1 MEPPSVVGERYEILE
16 ELGHGGM
23 ASVYRALDRRLSRE
37 VALKLL
43 HPHLQRSAE
52 ARARFEREA
61 RAAARLRHPH
71 VIEVY
76 DFSGPEAEYAFLATE
91 LLTGPTLK
99 RFAETHHPI
108 PPEVAAAFCLPICEA
123 LGAAHAEGIV
133 HRDVK
138 PENVLL
144 HEGRT
149 VKLTDFGIA
158 RTLDGPSFTMTGRI
172 LGSPG
177 HMAPEQVEGE
187 PCDARTDLFSLGT
200 VLYYLACGRLP
211 FTGNNAP
218 QVFRRIL
225 AGDYPLPTRLRPEVG
240 PSLERLLRRALSTDP
255 EARFQRAEEM
265 AEQLRAFLREGGVED
280 SKALLVEYLADPD
293 RTAARLREQVLERL
307 LQGGEQAVAA
317 GDVRRAS
324 DLLERALAY
333 DEGNERALE
342 ALKRLGEQGPSNGG
356 RGLLFGGLALGAAG
370 LALGWLALSPPSRH
384 VEEGSRGAAGPTG
397 ARATSVASSS
407 SQEPTPPAPERLA
420 ISHPE
425 RQGVVESSASD
436 RSAVSRPQKQGRT
449 GTPALEPSTASR
461 HRVEGAAGKRSGARR
476 AVGRDGLRTVLLQPV
491 PPAVSVSV
499 DGAPPRPF
507 GPSFRQ
513 VRLAPGVHTFRFEG
527 ACCRPMEVRRRIRAG
542 PGHMVLK
549 VRVPFKDAGLMV
561 RTDRPADV
569 EVLVGG
575 RTVRG
580 RANTVLTLSDPP
592 EYRPVVRVMVR
603 MDDGR
608 RVERTL
614 RLTAGRVTQMR
625 ISGHR

>member
-1 MEPPSVVGERYEILE
+1 MEPPSIVGDRYEILE

-43 HPHLQRSAE
+43 HPHLQRSTE
-52 ARARFEREA
+52 ARVRFEREA

-76 DFSGPEAEYAFLATE
+76 DFSGPEAEFAFLATE

-99 RFAETHHPI
+99 RFAEAHHPI
-108 PPEVAAAFCLPICEA
+108 PPEVAVACCLPICEA

-144 HEGRT
+144 HERRT

-187 PCDARTDLFSLGT
+187 RCDARSDLFSLGT
-200 VLYYLACGRLP
+200 VLYYLVCGRLP

-225 AGDYPLPTRLRPEVG
+225 AGDYPDPLRIRPEAG
-240 PSLERLLRRALSTDP
+240 PSLARLLRRSLATEPS
-255 EARFQRAEEM
+255 ERFQRAEEM
-265 AEQLRAFLREGGVED
+265 AEELRAFLQEGGVED
-280 SKALLVEYLADPD
+280 PEALLVDYLAEPE
-293 RTAARLREQVLERL
+293 RTAERLRGEVLERL
-307 LQGGEQAVAA
+307 LAGGERAAEA

-333 DEGNERALE
+333 DEGNARALE
-342 ALKRLGEQGPSNGG
+342 ALRRLGARRRAGG
-356 RGLLFGGLALGAAG
+356 YGLLLGGLVLGGVG
-370 LALGWLALSPPSRH
+370 LGLGLLALSLSGEREGDAPVASQEGAEHAPSSSPLAPVTSPASPPPA
-384 VEEGSRGAAGPTG
+384 RGAAST
-397 ARATSVASSS
+397 ATSLDRSSS
-407 SQEPTPPAPERLA
+407 TLPPTPPAPPAASPVSARPA
-420 ISHPE
+420 P
-425 RQGVVESSASD
+425 SSTSSRAPGAST
-436 RSAVSRPQKQGRT
+436 RPAGRR
-449 GTPALEPSTASR
+449 P
-461 HRVEGAAGKRSGARR
+461 
-476 AVGRDGLRTVLLQPV
+476 RTVLLQPT

-507 GPSFRQ
+507 GPSFRE
-513 VRLAPGVHTFRFEG
+513 LTLSPGVHTFRFEG
-527 ACCRPMEVRRRIRAG
+527 DCCRPVQVRRRIRPG
-542 PGHMVLK
+542 PGRTVLK
-549 VRVPFKDAGLMV
+549 VRLPFRDAALMV
-561 RTDRPADV
+561 RTDRPADL
-569 EVLVGG
+569 EVVVGE
-575 RTVRG
+575 RRVQG
-580 RANTVLTLSDPP
+580 RANTVLTVPDPP
-592 EYRPVVRVMVR
+592 EYRPVARVTIR
-603 MDDGR
+603 MDDGVR
-608 RVERTL
+608 LERSV
-614 RLTAGRVTQMR
+614 RLTAGRLTRLRVAGDR
-625 ISGHR
+625 